1 MRKLSLFVS
10 LFVFGILS
18 SAAFA
23 ENTANITEPANGATV
38 MNPVKVC
45 LTAEGAVVEPAS
57 KGVNEGKGHHHL
69 LIDTEL
75 PADLTKPIAKDDTHV
90 HMGDGSACKELKLA
104 PGKHTIRSLFA
115 KGDHVPYNPPLT
127 STVEVTVK

>member
-23 ENTANITEPANGATV
+23 ENSTKITEPANGATV

-45 LTAEGAVVEPAS
+45 LTAEGVVVEPAS